1 MAELKYEQIKEYL
14 KAEALKPEAISSMP
28 SVRTL
33 MRRFNVA
40 MATVNQALV
49 ELEHEKVI
57 VRRQGRGIVAAR
69 GGGCLEQLPEEKEK
83 PQILLVSPDYPAET
97 IWRMTYMTEQYAV
110 QKGFG
115 VLQSRICEGACYA
128 AFCDLAK
135 RTPNCAALLI
145 ISPAERF
152 SFETLETFG
161 RLKLPVVLID
171 HLFLYD
177 ELPDNVYCMQHD
189 PAVAGERMASCL
201 LERGHTEIGY
211 VRNEPQSDYDMQKQN
226 AFVRTLKKAG
236 VSMSS
241 RIFSETIRCWE
252 NSLEAAQRIVGRNL
266 ERIRE
271 SGITALGFSSS
282 PGAFAAIQV
291 LRNAGFEVPGDIGVI
306 GEGDS
311 MWFAY
316 GSPALTVLS
325 PDYSELCCRAVE
337 IAAGQ
342 FREERFFSCS
352 QKLIERDSISII
364 NHKSEKREMK

>member
-97 IWRMTYMTEQYAV
+97 IWRLTYMTEQYAV

-128 AFCDLAK
+128 AFCDLAR
-135 RTPNCAALLI
+135 RTRNCAALLI

-152 SFETLETFG
+152 SIETL
-161 RLKLPVVLID
+161 
-171 HLFLYD
+171 
-177 ELPDNVYCMQHD
+177 
-189 PAVAGERMASCL
+189 
-201 LERGHTEIGY
+201 
-211 VRNEPQSDYDMQKQN
+211 
-226 AFVRTLKKAG
+226 
-236 VSMSS
+236 
-241 RIFSETIRCWE
+241 
-252 NSLEAAQRIVGRNL
+252 
-266 ERIRE
+266 
-271 SGITALGFSSS
+271 
-282 PGAFAAIQV
+282 
-291 LRNAGFEVPGDIGVI
+291 
-306 GEGDS
+306 
-311 MWFAY
+311 
-316 GSPALTVLS
+316 
-325 PDYSELCCRAVE
+325 
-337 IAAGQ
+337 
-342 FREERFFSCS
+342 
-352 QKLIERDSISII
+352 
-364 NHKSEKREMK
+364 